1 MRRTWGVGKVDAIGG
16 SGRVHTSDIPS
27 CSPLAFQGF
36 KVEKNFLKKAIIE
49 RKAKKMLNIIKTV
62 NGNNITLILQG
73 RVDTTTAVQLDAAY
87 EELMGMEEVEINM
100 EELQYISS
108 AGLRVL
114 LKIEKKM
121 RASSGKLILKKVPEE
136 IMEVFEMTGFADILT
151 ME

>member
-1 MRRTWGVGKVDAIGG
+1 M
-16 SGRVHTSDIPS
+16 
-27 CSPLAFQGF
+27 
-36 KVEKNFLKKAIIE
+36 EKNFLKKAIIE
-49 RKAKKMLNIIKTV
+49 RKAKKMLNIIKMV